1 MHNYD
6 SNSFVG
12 GFMYL
17 VDLRLPSSLDIVV
30 IVKCYTIWY
39 EHFLK
44 TQSIYAFIFIQKNIY
59 SHEHI

>member
-1 MHNYD
+1 
-6 SNSFVG
+6 
-12 GFMYL
+12 MYL

-44 TQSIYAFIFIQKNIY
+44 TQRIYAFIFIYKKIFIHMNTYKDYILL
-59 SHEHI
+59 